1 MSKKSTSPKKWTTA
15 EEQYVVKNMNKL
27 SITEMA
33 KELKRPYGGVAWKK
47 GELRKQNHLVKPLP
61 KKTLGKFQ
69 DSPTVRSS
77 YRPPQKSFWDKVK
90 EFFS

>member
-1 MSKKSTSPKKWTTA
+1 
-15 EEQYVVKNMNKL
+15 MNKL

-69 DSPTVRSS
+69 DNTNTTPK
-77 YRPPQKSFWDKVK
+77 YRPHQKTLWEKIK